1 MFSYFFSRRNPL
13 LLNGSADMKGRNGN
27 SNSSANAF
35 IDCTLESL
43 ATEDLKNE
51 VRPIQGGPSG
61 RGQAFVD
68 IEIRVA
74 LLYKNF
80 ILWRNF

>member
-13 LLNGSADMKGRNGN
+13 LLNGSADMKGRNGNGN

-61 RGQAFVD
+61 RGQAFVG
-68 IEIRVA
+68 IEMGVA
-74 LLYKNF
+74 
-80 ILWRNF
+80 